1 MANIETYE
9 QGNVG
14 NSGVIGPEDAAE
26 ALFQLGI
33 MYSLGHTVARDL
45 VIAHKW
51 FNLAA
56 LRGNVSAR
64 EYRCEIASEMIAE
77 EVAAAQRMAREWL
90 MTVH

>member
-1 MANIETYE
+1 MANIEQFE
-9 QGNVG
+9 RDDVG
-14 NSGVIGPEDAAE
+14 TSGTIGADEAAE

-45 VIAHKW
+45 VTAHKW

-56 LRGNVSAR
+56 LRGYESAR
-64 EYRCEIASEMIAE
+64 EYRREIASEMTAE